1 MEGEEERSE
10 NEGSFSKASIPK
22 RIAIVVAGA
31 TVNIIFGLIVYFILM
46 STTTTYVTNE
56 ISSVLDGYAAQEIGL
71 QQNDKIV
78 ELNGKKIRN
87 KYDLNK
93 AMSKATEN
101 QTANNQNE
109 NTKQKYNG
117 E

>member
-1 MEGEEERSE
+1 MEGEEEKSE

-46 STTTTYVTNE
+46 STTTTYVTTE

-71 QQNDKIV
+71 
-78 ELNGKKIRN
+78 
-87 KYDLNK
+87 
-93 AMSKATEN
+93 
-101 QTANNQNE
+101 
-109 NTKQKYNG
+109 
-117 E
+117 